1 MFTQSNT
8 PALESRE
15 AGGLIKATE
24 LKGIQGIDMYI
35 TLFGDDYLAGVELL
49 ERQLRKMSRQ
59 DECLA
64 GWRAIW
70 LSNDTGYFAP
80 DVERITLSCPD
91 NDFEGELS
99 GNAAGIVLTLFDL
112 NHLMWFA
119 SARKNTFAV
128 WALTQR
134 WDALKDYAETLDEAA
149 LIFRAID

>member
-59 DECLA
+59 DGE
-64 GWRAIW
+64 RY
-70 LSNDTGYFAP
+70 GYPMIQATLP
-80 DVERITLSCPD
+80 LTLSV
-91 NDFEGELS
+91 S
-99 GNAAGIVLTLFDL
+99 
-112 NHLMWFA
+112 
-119 SARKNTFAV
+119 R
-128 WALTQR
+128 
-134 WDALKDYAETLDEAA
+134 
-149 LIFRAID
+149 